1 MQRGSP
7 PGHARERK
15 RHRKGEGTRRQ
26 RSARRVSSLGMPERE
41 RGIERGRGPGGK
53 EVPGGSPPWEC
64 QREKKA

>member
-1 MQRGSP
+1 MKRGSP
-7 PGHARERK
+7 PEYARERK

-41 RGIERGRGPGGK
+41 KGIERGRGPGGK
-53 EVPGGSPPWEC
+53 EVPGGSPPC